1 MFNDSNL
8 ISSKKFTNDVN
19 NETPESILTT
29 FVDLFGKNGQIE
41 RARKQQEEI
50 TRRQQEIAK
59 LLSRDN
65 ELASLGV
72 TSLTF
77 LDLE

>member
-19 NETPESILTT
+19 NETPESILAT

-50 TRRQQEIAK
+50 TQRQQEIAK